1 MMSTRVLVT
10 FASRAGSTAGVAEA
24 IGETLTKAGL
34 QVDVCPMQAV
44 NNLSPYQAIVA
55 GSAIQDKAWLPE
67 AIEFMES
74 HRSQLTQKPVAVFLV
89 CMTLAMKNQQWVE
102 QAHVGDWLAPV
113 RAIVTPVSEGLF
125 AGALKLDK
133 VPDRWARFGFR
144 LSILFGM
151 WAEGDHRDW
160 AAIRTWAAALPAKF
174 ATPITSHLKE
184 NA

>member
-1 MMSTRVLVT
+1 MANRILVT

-24 IGETLTKAGL
+24 IGETLTASGL
-34 QVDVCPMQAV
+34 QVDVCPMQQV
-44 NNLSPYQAIVA
+44 KDLSPYQAVVA

-74 HRSQLTQKPVAVFLV
+74 HRGQLSQKPVAVFLV

-102 QAHVGDWLAPV
+102 QAHVGDWLSPV

-125 AGALKLDK
+125 AGSLNLDK

-144 LSILFGM
+144 LSIWFGL
-151 WAEGDHRDW
+151 WAKGDHRDW
-160 AAIRTWAAALPAKF
+160 GAIRAWAAGLPAKF
-174 ATPITSHLKE
+174 RLSTPV
-184 NA
+184 AAQG